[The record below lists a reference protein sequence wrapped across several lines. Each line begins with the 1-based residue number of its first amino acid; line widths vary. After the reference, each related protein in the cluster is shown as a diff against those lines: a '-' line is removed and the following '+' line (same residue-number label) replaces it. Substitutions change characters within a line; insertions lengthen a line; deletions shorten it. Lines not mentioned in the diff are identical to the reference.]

1 MFCVEVIGFKVAK
14 SPPARVNAR
23 ENPGPET
30 GIPVG
35 RALALLLIVLASA

>member
-1 MFCVEVIGFKVAK
+1 MAVVYGVSEVVFCLEVLGFQVAK
-14 SPPARVNAR
+14 SAPAHVIAR

-35 RALALLLIVLASA
+35 RA